1 MRRPRPFVSSLAML
15 TAVILILT
23 GCPAP
28 EPEPDPAVDEPPVA
42 ENDAQVFEAELDEI
56 EGSGVTGT
64 ATIIVA
70 GERIEARVMAHGLN
84 PDQRVP
90 QHVHM
95 NATCAEPGGIVL
107 NLDTNLTHATEA
119 APRGDHY
126 PRAGDDGMLDYQASR
141 SLEDLREAAR
151 EHQGLSIE
159 QLDLGNRV
167 VNLHG
172 PDMMPIACG
181 ALEERPEAEVGLTH
195 PPARE

>member
-1 MRRPRPFVSSLAML
+1 MRRPMRYLPSLIVVS
-15 TAVILILT
+15 AVALILA

-28 EPEPDPAVDEPPVA
+28 EPEPDPVVDEPPVA
-42 ENDAQVFEAELDEI
+42 ENDVRVFEAELEEM

-64 ATIIVA
+64 ATIIVY
-70 GERIEARVMAHGLN
+70 GGRIEARVMAHGLD

-95 NATCAEPGGIVL
+95 SATCAEPGGILL
-107 NLDTNLTHATEA
+107 NLDADLTHANEA

-126 PRAGDDGMLDYQASR
+126 PTADGDGMLDYHASR
-141 SLEDLREAAR
+141 SLEDMRDAAR
-151 EHQGLSIE
+151 EYEGTSIE

-172 PDMMPIACG
+172 PDMRAIACG
-181 ALEERPEAEVGLTH
+181 ALEARPEADIGHTQ
-195 PPARE
+195 PIR